1 MASTFLELYSDFQD
15 EVKLYTEKLDVTE
28 LSFMRRFTKG
38 IQAFQQETE
47 YVEFRDILN
56 RHPDGTYK
64 LPYEYKRIVKIEAVG
79 DERIQF
85 EMGSFL
91 QLNDSIERNNSG
103 FIEKRPNVEINRRYS
118 EQRTIEY
125 GLHGREFYF
134 DTRLPETMRLRIF
147 YIPDLSPLSMSST
160 LWTTPDD
167 TTVTPTLFRNWFPT
181 DQLIVDPVT
190 TQQVSRLLYM
200 MNNTRVLSPLNLYEE
215 AFLNYAIANYIRS
228 KGSVNYQVYERQF
241 DKAVELAKINKPEP
255 FQNGVADY
263 NYSVWG

>member
-28 LSFMRRFTKG
+28 LSFMRRLTKG

-56 RHPDGTYK
+56 RHTDGTYK
-64 LPYEYKRIVKIEAVG
+64 LPYEYKRIIKIEAVG

-118 EQRTIEY
+118 GQRTIEY
-125 GLHGREFYF
+125 ALHGREFYF
-134 DTRLPETMRLRIF
+134 DTRLPDTMQLRIF
-147 YIPDLSPLSMSST
+147 YIPDLSPLSTSSV
-160 LWTTPDD
+160 LWTQADD
-167 TTVTPTLFRNWFPT
+167 TTVTPIIYRNWFPT
-181 DQLIVDPVT
+181 DQLITDPVT

-200 MNNTRVLSPLNLYEE
+200 MNNSRVLCPLNLYEE

-228 KGSVNYQVYERQF
+228 KGSANYQVYERQF
-241 DKAVELAKINKPEP
+241 DKAVESAKINKPEP